1 MRRAEIPLIGF
12 EMSEVLRLRRYT
24 QADKDVSEVD
34 RVVSEAD
41 WEYLLAASN
50 RGSLC
55 VAGNG
60 SRVLRD
66 FLGGFYETTTHVR
79 DNGVSCVVCIGEVR
93 GRR

>member
-24 QADKDVSEVD
+24 QADKDVSE
-34 RVVSEAD
+34 AD
-41 WEYLLAASN
+41 WGYLLAASN

-66 FLGGFYETTTHVR
+66 FLGGFYETTTHTR
-79 DNGVSCVVCIGEVR
+79 DNGVSCVVCAGLIGNKR
-93 GRR
+93 GRF